1 MRDQSI
7 NVTQEIR
14 RRIRE
19 GIFSP
24 TETLRAAALALEF
37 GVSRSTINKALTQ
50 LESEKLIVME
60 INKSARVRRI
70 SLEEILQYYEV
81 REALDCLII
90 RQSIPFMRNGDFK
103 EIQRGLD
110 EAKKFLDISDFLQC
124 SKYIHSFY
132 DVIYRACPNRI
143 AVEMCETITNQLA
156 QHHIKTVLIHS
167 GGLLSFENHRKIL
180 EAMIAG
186 DADLAEEL
194 MHLHKANLRRII
206 KTNHK
211 IFGC

>member
-1 MRDQSI
+1 LREQTI
-7 NVTQEIR
+7 NVIQELR

-24 TETLRAAALALEF
+24 TETLTAATLALEL

-50 LESEKLIVME
+50 LESEKLISME
-60 INKSARVRRI
+60 KNKRARVRRI

-90 RQSIPFMRNGDFK
+90 RQSIPFMRTGDFK
-103 EIQRGLD
+103 EIQKGLD
-110 EAKKFLDISDFLQC
+110 EAKKLLDICDFFQC
-124 SKYIHSFY
+124 SKYIHCFY

-156 QHHIKTVLIHS
+156 QHHLKTLLIHS
-167 GGLLSFENHRKIL
+167 GGLLSFENHIRIL
-180 EAMIAG
+180 EAMIKG
-186 DADLAEEL
+186 DADLAVKL

-206 KTNHK
+206 KINHK
-211 IFGC
+211 IFGS